1 MSSRGPLRFIAHEV
15 VCVECVSSVY
25 SFKVTGRIRRV
36 KRAAYPIARA
46 AALSAALYTR
56 GRDGGRAGGSYA
68 YAPMIAA

>member
-1 MSSRGPLRFIAHEV
+1 M
-15 VCVECVSSVY
+15 SSVY